1 MVQGVAVFA
10 QPERVF
16 KGGDISESALIDA
29 LKPQAA
35 EAAAPGGLTRSF
47 GPRPVDQNA
56 SPPKRPSA
64 PMLITFVTN
73 SAELT
78 PKAKDMLA
86 VLARALQSDKLAQFK
101 FSIEGHADP
110 RGVEELNLQ
119 LSQLRAEA
127 VVKYLSE
134 QQNISES
141 RLVAVG
147 KGQSELMNT
156 RDPSAPENR
165 RVTVKTVVQ

>member
-1 MVQGVAVFA
+1 
-10 QPERVF
+10 
-16 KGGDISESALIDA
+16 
-29 LKPQAA
+29 
-35 EAAAPGGLTRSF
+35 
-47 GPRPVDQNA
+47 
-56 SPPKRPSA
+56 
-64 PMLITFVTN
+64 MLITFVTN

-78 PKAKDMLA
+78 PKAKEMLA

-110 RGVEELNLQ
+110 RGGEELNLQ

-165 RVTVKTVVQ
+165 RVTVKTVVE